1 MIITR
6 LTVFYE
12 YILSRAE
19 NGEKRALGL
28 ADDE

>member
-1 MIITR
+1 MIISR

-12 YILSRAE
+12 YILSRA

-28 ADDE
+28 VDDE